1 MKKLTEEMIF
11 KKINPLIKDGMT
23 NEQLL
28 ETKRLISYA
37 IKSPSTKILKIN
49 LTFWFFNMYYFTIY
63 LGKDKKKYI
72 QRTKY
77 GRVTKILLVVLTTSI
92 MIFVAFSVL
101 SAIFLALYYI
111 KSLLGIDLFEAHLL
125 K

>member
-1 MKKLTEEMIF
+1 MKKLTEEAIF
-11 KKINPLIKDGMT
+11 KKINPLIKEGMT

-37 IKSPSTKILKIN
+37 IKSPSTKILKIS

-77 GRVTKILLVVLTTSI
+77 GRLTKILLVVLTTSI